1 MRIRRPVYRLF
12 SHSFQ
17 CFPFFSFFNS
27 INFPLGGLSSLASY
41 CALARSEHAVSL
53 VSNIHTFVEVTWF
66 FLPFF
71 FWVEKNIGVA
81 SFKKIRSATIYF
93 SWFSIKLLLPAA
105 LAL

>member
-71 FWVEKNIGVA
+71 FGWKRTLVLQVL
-81 SFKKIRSATIYF
+81 KKYVLRLFISLGFRLSCCC
-93 SWFSIKLLLPAA
+93 LLL
-105 LAL
+105 